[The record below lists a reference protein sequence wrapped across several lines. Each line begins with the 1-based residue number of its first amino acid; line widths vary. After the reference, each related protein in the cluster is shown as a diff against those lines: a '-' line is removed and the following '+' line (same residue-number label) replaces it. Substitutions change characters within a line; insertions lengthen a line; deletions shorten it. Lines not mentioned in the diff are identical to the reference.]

1 MFTRKE
7 IFEILIFGDVN
18 LMEVDTHVTL
28 YFLVLLESATYS
40 NINSIAVHTYVVCKG
55 SKEEPVKRINV
66 NMAGV

>member
-1 MFTRKE
+1 MFTCKE

-40 NINSIAVHTYVVCKG
+40 NINSIAVHTYVL
-55 SKEEPVKRINV
+55 
-66 NMAGV
+66 